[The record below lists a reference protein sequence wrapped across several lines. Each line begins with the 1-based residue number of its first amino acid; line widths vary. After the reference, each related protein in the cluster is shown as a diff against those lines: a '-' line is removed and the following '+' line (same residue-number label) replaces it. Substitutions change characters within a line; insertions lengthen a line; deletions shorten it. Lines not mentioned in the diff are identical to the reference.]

1 MCVVTD
7 AKRVLNGCHRIMR
20 MIILSVAT
28 ATIIA
33 GCGGQAKQ
41 AAPTSG
47 PSAAAY
53 EYWAAPYDYLAA
65 GGPPPTQIMKA
76 TGIRRFTLAFI
87 VSDGT
92 CTPIWNAPDPLT
104 GGPEEAA
111 IRDIRAAGGD
121 VAVSFGGAGDTKL
134 AATCTSPE
142 ALADAYQQVI
152 SAYRLHAIDL
162 DAEDTELATAA
173 VRQRM
178 VSALIILRRRDP
190 GLMISITIPAEPDGP
205 DASGRD
211 LIARAAAAGL
221 RVDAWTIMPF
231 DFSAQVPDMG
241 QASVQ
246 AAEALK
252 NDLMSAYHEPSSAA
266 YRTMGISSA
275 NGRTETG
282 EIVSAADFQTM
293 LRYVQAHHLA
303 RFAFWSVNR
312 DRPCTPGSNE
322 DTCSGIAQVPYAF
335 TRIAAEYPG

>member
-1 MCVVTD
+1 
-7 AKRVLNGCHRIMR
+7 
-20 MIILSVAT
+20 MIIPSMAAAT
-28 ATIIA
+28 AAMAAVLTA
-33 GCGGQAKQ
+33 GCATQANQ
-41 AAPTSG
+41 AAPPSERRRPAGG
-47 PSAAAY
+47 P
-53 EYWAAPYDYLAA
+53 WAAPYDYLAA
-65 GGPPPTQIMKA
+65 GGPPPAQVMKA
-76 TGIRRFTLAFI
+76 TGIRRFTLAFV

-92 CTPIWNAPDPLT
+92 CTPVWDAPDPLT
-104 GGPEEAA
+104 GSAEVAA

-121 VAVSFGGAGDTKL
+121 VAVSFGGAGGTKL

-142 ALADAYQQVI
+142 ALAGAYQQVI

-162 DAEDTELATAA
+162 DAEDTEIATAA

-178 VSALIILRRRDP
+178 VSALIILQRRDP
-190 GLMISITIPAEPDGP
+190 GLMISITIAADPDGP

-211 LIARAAAAGL
+211 LIARAAAGGL

-231 DFSAQVPDMG
+231 DFSAPVPDMG

-252 NDLMSAYHEPSSAA
+252 NDLMSAYHETASAA

-282 EIVSAADFQTM
+282 EIVTVADFQTM
-293 LRYVQAHHLA
+293 LHYVQAHHLA

-312 DRPCTPGSNE
+312 DRPCTQDSTE
-322 DTCSGIAQVPYAF
+322 DSCSGIAQEPYAF
-335 TRIAAEYPG
+335 TRIVAGYRG

>member
-1 MCVVTD
+1 
-7 AKRVLNGCHRIMR
+7 
-20 MIILSVAT
+20 MIIPFAAT
-28 ATIIA
+28 AAIIA
-33 GCGGQAKQ
+33 GCAAQVNP

-53 EYWAAPYDYLAA
+53 DYWAAPYDYLAA
-65 GGPPPTQIMKA
+65 GGPSPAQVMKA

-92 CTPIWNAPDPLT
+92 CTPIWDVPDPLT

-121 VAVSFGGAGDTKL
+121 VAVSFGGADDTKL
-134 AATCTSPE
+134 AVTCTSPE
-142 ALADAYQQVI
+142 ALADAYQKVI
-152 SAYRLHAIDL
+152 STYRLHAIDL
-162 DAEDTELATAA
+162 DAEDTEIATAA

-190 GLMISITIPAEPDGP
+190 GLMISITIAAEPDGP

-211 LIARAAAAGL
+211 LIERAATDGL

-231 DFSAQVPDMG
+231 DFSNGMPDMG

-252 NDLMSAYHEPSSAA
+252 NDLMNAYHEPSSAA
-266 YRTMGISSA
+266 YRTMGISSV
-275 NGRTETG
+275 NGRDETG
-282 EIVSAADFQTM
+282 DIVSVTDFQTM
-293 LRYVQAHHLA
+293 LRYVQAHQLA

-312 DRPCTPGSNE
+312 DRPCTQGSTE

-335 TRIAAEYPG
+335 TRIVAEYGG

>member
-1 MCVVTD
+1 MTIP
-7 AKRVLNGCHRIMR
+7 AA
-20 MIILSVAT
+20 AT
-28 ATIIA
+28 AAIIA
-33 GCGGQAKQ
+33 GCGAQVNQ

-53 EYWAAPYDYLAA
+53 EHWAAPYDYLAA
-65 GGPPPTQIMKA
+65 GGPPPAQVMKA

-92 CTPIWNAPDPLT
+92 CTPVWDAPDPLT
-104 GGPEEAA
+104 GGSEEAA
-111 IRDIRAAGGD
+111 IREIRAAGGD
-121 VAVSFGGAGDTKL
+121 VAVSFGGAGGTKL

-152 SAYRLHAIDL
+152 SAYRLRAIDL
-162 DAEDTELATAA
+162 DAEDTEIATAA

-178 VSALIILRRRDP
+178 VSALIILRQRDP
-190 GLMISITIPAEPDGP
+190 GLMISITMGAEPDGP

-211 LIARAAAAGL
+211 LIARAAMGRL

-231 DFSAQVPDMG
+231 DFSARVPDIG

-266 YRTMGISSA
+266 YRTMGISSV
-275 NGRTETG
+275 NGRDETG
-282 EIVSAADFQTM
+282 DIVSVTDFQTM
-293 LRYVQAHHLA
+293 LRYVQAHQLA

-312 DRPCTPGSNE
+312 DRSCTQDSTE
-322 DTCSGIAQVPYAF
+322 DSCSGIAQVPYAF
-335 TRIAAEYPG
+335 TRIVAGYRG